1 MAKKGRLSFDGQIDH
16 MKNSQGISFTIDD
29 EAKAKEFL
37 ENHNYYFRVKSY
49 AKNYE
54 RYTGGPKAN
63 KYMQLEFAYLR
74 ELSTLDM
81 YFRKIILKMLIDVEH
96 FLKVRLLKD
105 FNINH
110 REDGYTLIAEFLSKN
125 HDIASN
131 IENKNTPG
139 SYCGKLIK
147 KYNPDFAIWN
157 IIEIFTFGDFIR
169 LYKFYYSKFPSEND
183 FSSFLWSARILR
195 NAVAHNNCL
204 LNSLRI
210 GYSDSPIQQNKDVST
225 YLSKHLPTV
234 KDARRTKRL
243 SNPVIHDFVV
253 MLHLYKHVVTSEDI
267 RRYGMMEL
275 KDFVDN
281 RCVKNKGYF
290 VENSLLKAN
299 YEFIKEIV
307 DFYCL

>member
-105 FNINH
+105 FNINQ

-125 HDIASN
+125 GDIALN
-131 IENKNTPG
+131 IQKKITPG

-147 KYNPDFAIWN
+147 KYNPHFAIWN
-157 IIEIFTFGDFIR
+157 IIEILTFGDFNR
-169 LYKFYYSKFPSEND
+169 LYEFYYSKFPPAND
-183 FSSFLWSARILR
+183 FSSFLWSARMLR

-210 GYSDSPIQQNKDVST
+210 
-225 YLSKHLPTV
+225 
-234 KDARRTKRL
+234 
-243 SNPVIHDFVV
+243 
-253 MLHLYKHVVTSEDI
+253 E
-267 RRYGMMEL
+267 
-275 KDFVDN
+275 
-281 RCVKNKGYF
+281 
-290 VENSLLKAN
+290 
-299 YEFIKEIV
+299 
-307 DFYCL
+307 